1 MTGGLAD
8 LAHPTTLKRPYRP
21 NHPLPAS
28 SRSTA
33 ASTATKRRR
42 TNGDEESSEEELKLA
57 LGMLDDSFV
66 SNDEERIMTTITSVI
81 KDTHDAGC
89 SDFDTLGKVSDDNSD
104 ILMTPAPT
112 ICDPQNCSQ
121 GPMLA
126 KGCRVLLQ
134 LVLLR

>member
-1 MTGGLAD
+1 
-8 LAHPTTLKRPYRP
+8 
-21 NHPLPAS
+21 
-28 SRSTA
+28 
-33 ASTATKRRR
+33 
-42 TNGDEESSEEELKLA
+42 
-57 LGMLDDSFV
+57 MLDDSFV